1 MSLGVLTRGLLQILD
16 THGAD
21 ALAQAIDSALAENA
35 AHLSAVRHFIDRH
48 LAMRGAPPP
57 IAVTLPN
64 DPRVHVTVRAH
75 DLRDYEQLTQ
85 ECADEHEPAD
95 PALKP

>member
-1 MSLGVLTRGLLQILD
+1 MHLGVLTRGLLQILD

-35 AHLSAVRHFIDRH
+35 AHLSAVRHFIDAH
-48 LAMRGAPPP
+48 LALRGAPPP

-75 DLRDYEQLTQ
+75 DLRDYEQLTP
-85 ECADEHEPAD
+85 ELNREHEPAD
-95 PALKP
+95 LATEP